1 MRNPFA
7 NMFSRGATVPAE
19 LAQLVGQADDLA
31 SLCELHNN
39 LDARIEAAMLKQM
52 DPTTAADINSYG
64 SDDGAGFFGREF
76 EIRTTAGRLKSLY
89 GREPWIY
96 AGSTLVARTLATVPF
111 LAYDKRTGAKVP
123 NHPLELLFKA
133 GGPIESGLAAQ
144 WASDLD
150 LDLTGNSFLV
160 VDNSLRSYMHVPA
173 ELCTI
178 KLADPTKDGRIGL
191 QSITILDPRD
201 SKGTRL
207 DVDYKHVVHI
217 RMPNPSNKFYGM
229 PAWVAA
235 ARPILLDRYKNEYD
249 MAFYLRGATHTG
261 VIETTEEM
269 TKSRLARLMTTFEA
283 AFTGRRNWWRPLFLP
298 KGAKWVSS
306 SPTMVEMQHL
316 EGLRENRKVILAV
329 RGIPGAMVGLVDDAN
344 RANMEAQQRQFW
356 ENTIVPMAQFKAACW
371 NGSYIAKTVYPAVEL
386 RPDFSGIEAMQGSLI
401 SKGEQAKAV
410 ENHWKL
416 DEIRSKIY
424 GLPPMGDE
432 RGSKL
437 VVELRPAAAPA
448 QASGS
453 TTPLMDAVAGGQ
465 NPSALPPGNTTQPA
479 LPPATP
485 DATTPPPPAQG
496 DGKRMVGAQAKDEAT
511 ASQNRI
517 EDKLKADVA
526 NAYAAYIDATLK
538 QAANA
543 VADRR
548 DVGVVLAA
556 SDAHRIAGYWQAA
569 QSPMRKAL
577 DRSFTASQANV
588 RCPVGVVQ
596 TRDATGLVVA
606 TKRMAYEFTEADRQ
620 AIEVLRERTAD
631 GQRRLLADR
640 ALTRFSGH
648 SARVTEQIMR
658 IVEHGQ
664 EQGESWAE
672 IARTIRDRY
681 TETYPNQ
688 ANTIVRTELL
698 SAVSQGF
705 KWNQE
710 ALRTV
715 FTVVEKQWLHQ
726 GDVGSNPNAREWHAD
741 FDELGV
747 VEADYQYAP
756 GLAYPRDP
764 RAEAGEVVNC
774 RCSQVSVIP
783 ADATSNA
790 NAILDTEF

>member
-1 MRNPFA
+1 MRNPIALMFA
-7 NMFSRGATVPAE
+7 RRGIPVT
-19 LAQLVGQADDLA
+19 AQLLGMDEVDDLRA
-31 SLCELHNN
+31 LCQLHDT

-64 SDDGAGFFGREF
+64 NDDGAGFFGREF
-76 EIRTTAGRLKSLY
+76 EIRATAGRLKGLY

-111 LAYDKRTGAKVP
+111 LAYDKRTGAKIA
-123 NHPLELLFKA
+123 NHPLEQLFKA
-133 GGPIESGLAAQ
+133 GGPIESGIAAQ

-160 VDNSLRSYMHVPA
+160 LDGNLKSYMHVPA

-178 KLADPTKDGRIGL
+178 KLADPKIDGRIGL
-191 QSITILDPRD
+191 QSIVVIDPRD
-201 SKGTRL
+201 TKGTRME
-207 DVDYKHVVHI
+207 VDYKHVIHI
-217 RMPNPSNKFYGM
+217 RLPNPSNKFYGM

-235 ARPILLDRYKNEYD
+235 SRPILLDRYKNEYD

-261 VIETTEEM
+261 VIETTEDL
-269 TKSRLARLMTTFEA
+269 TKTRLARLMTTFEA

-344 RANMEAQQRQFW
+344 RANMEVQLRQFW
-356 ENTIVPMAQFKAACW
+356 ENTIVPMANFKAACW
-371 NGSYIAKTVYPAVEL
+371 NASYIAKTVYPAIEL

-410 ENHWKL
+410 ENHWTL
-416 DEIRSKIY
+416 DEIRTKIY
-424 GLPPMGDE
+424 GMPLLGDE
-432 RGSKL
+432 RGNKL
-437 VVELRPAAAPA
+437 FVEIKPVAVSPG
-448 QASGS
+448 QQGGGS

-465 NPSALPPGNTTQPA
+465 PPSQLPPSGSPPPA

-485 DATTPPPPAQG
+485 AATEPTAPPP
-496 DGKRMVGAQAKDEAT
+496 DGKRVVGLQAKDEAT

-517 EDKLKADVA
+517 EDKLKGDLA
-526 NAYAAYIDATLK
+526 NAYKAFIDATLK

-548 DVGVVLAA
+548 GLVATLNA
-556 SDAHRIAGYWQAA
+556 SEEYRIASYWQVAA
-569 QSPMRKAL
+569 TPMRKAL

-588 RCPVGVVQ
+588 RCAPTWVG
-596 TRDATGLVVA
+596 L
-606 TKRMAYEFTEADRQ
+606 KRMQYEFTEADRQ
-620 AIEVLRERTAD
+620 AIEVLRERTGD
-631 GQRRLLADR
+631 GQRKLLADR
-640 ALTRFSGH
+640 ALTRFKGH
-648 SARVTEQIMR
+648 SPRVTEQIMR
-658 IVEHGQ
+658 IVEQGQ
-664 EQGESWAE
+664 EQGQSWGE
-672 IARTIRDRY
+672 IARTLRDKY
-681 TETYPNQ
+681 EEAYPNQ

-705 KWNQE
+705 KWNQD
-710 ALRTV
+710 ALKTV
-715 FTVVEKQWLHQ
+715 FDVVEEQWLHQ
-726 GDVGSNPNAREWHAD
+726 GDVGSNPNAREWH
-741 FDELGV
+741 FEFEELGV
-747 VEADYQYAP
+747 VEAGYVFAP
-756 GLAYPRDP
+756 GLTYPRDP
-764 RAEAGEVVNC
+764 NADAGEVVNC
-774 RCSQVSVIP
+774 RCSIVSVIP
-783 ADATSNA
+783 HDATSNA

>member
-1 MRNPFA
+1 MRNPFSR
-7 NMFSRGATVPAE
+7 MFARAVSVPA
-19 LAQLVGQADDLA
+19 LQALGMDDVDDLR
-31 SLCELHNN
+31 SLCDLHAT

-111 LAYDKRTGAKVP
+111 FAYDKRTGAKVP
-123 NHPLELLFKA
+123 NHALELLFKA
-133 GGPIESGLAAQ
+133 GGPIESGIAAQ

-160 VDNSLRSYMHVPA
+160 VDNSLKGYMHVPA

-178 KLADPTKDGRIGL
+178 KLADPAKDGRIGL

-201 SKGTRL
+201 AKGTRM
-207 DVDYKHVVHI
+207 DVDYKHVIHI

-424 GLPPMGDE
+424 GMPPMGDE
-432 RGSKL
+432 RGNKL
-437 VVELRPAAAPA
+437 VVELR
-448 QASGS
+448 ASATPPGATGS

-465 NPSALPPGNTTQPA
+465 NPSALPPGSTTPAA

-496 DGKRMVGAQAKDEAT
+496 DGKRMVDLRAKDEAT

-517 EDKLKADVA
+517 EDKLSTDLD
-526 NAYAAYIDATLK
+526 NAYASFIDATLK

-556 SDAHRIAGYWQAA
+556 SEQHRVAGYWQAA

-577 DRSFTASQANV
+577 DRSFSASQANV
-588 RCPVGVVQ
+588 RCPVG
-596 TRDATGLVVA
+596 VVA

-640 ALTRFSGH
+640 AITRFAGH

-664 EQGESWAE
+664 EQGESWSE

-681 TETYPNQ
+681 TEAYPNQ

-705 KWNQE
+705 KWNQD
-710 ALRTV
+710 ALQTV
-715 FTVVEKQWLHQ
+715 FSVVEKQWLHQ
-726 GDVGSNPNAREWHAD
+726 GDVGTNPNAREWHAD
-741 FDELGV
+741 FEDLGV
-747 VEADYQYAP
+747 VEAEHEYAP